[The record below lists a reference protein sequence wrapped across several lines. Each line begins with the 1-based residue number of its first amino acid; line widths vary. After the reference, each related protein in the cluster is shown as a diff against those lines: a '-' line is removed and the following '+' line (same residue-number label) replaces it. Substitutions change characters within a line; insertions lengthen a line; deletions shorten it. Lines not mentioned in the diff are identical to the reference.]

1 MRDGGQP
8 RPPVIMVL
16 SAGEGPV
23 LREVLAGIEEEGV
36 PYSVDRDRTD
46 GVVASAVDL
55 ARQAAQRSPLHVGV
69 GVGASGDVCV
79 HHDRLDEVVAEL
91 CSRGAADADDARVLG
106 HNAARIVVSLPLRPL
121 RVDQF

>member
-8 RPPVIMVL
+8 EPPVIVVL
-16 SAGEGPV
+16 SAGAGPV

-36 PYSVDRDRTD
+36 PYSVERGSAGD
-46 GVVASAVDL
+46 VATSAVDL
-55 ARQAAQRSPLHVGV
+55 ARRAARRSPLHVGV

-79 HHDRLDEVVAEL
+79 HHDKLDEVVAEL
-91 CSRGAADADDARVLG
+91 CSGDAAHPDAARILG

-121 RVDQF
+121 PADQL